1 MQMHFHNKKIAS
13 IKYFIGSMLFLY
25 NFLVLI
31 VWISLEAKIILFVG
45 QNLNAKQIYIL
56 ELIKWITC

>member
-1 MQMHFHNKKIAS
+1 MHCHNKKIAS

-31 VWISLEAKIILFVG
+31 VWISLEAKRILFVG